1 MLHSPLRPTHQSCLK
16 ELLVTAVYPWVLW
29 SQHVAKRCVAPCSFC
44 MSPVRKWWCIN
55 VCQFECTFYTRGNR
69 LNQTSVEP
77 RNISSFCE
85 IGWRPGNL
93 APRAASSKHH
103 NTVLWF
109 ADGSMA
115 TGRLDAIQ
123 VLFVIRGFI
132 PKPAGL
138 WKLNSTAHVFSAKCL
153 LAFYLVSS
161 KCSLIF
167 LGNRMLTKFVYGLSR
182 HLQFLPAKSVRSRR
196 SRSRPRHWFWSSSVW
211 RLWIPETAIAVPS
224 VSFPI
229 SPAR

>member
-1 MLHSPLRPTHQSCLK
+1 MFWTSPWGKGKNSMSVWSSHHWRHLKMNSLYAGCCATEVSFLTNCTHSSASILPCRQPNLCWQAMTFIRGSIKNDSRDWRDADIDIDVTLPVANFARWFPTHQSCLK

-115 TGRLDAIQ
+115 TGRNPSAFRDPWVHPQTSWAL
-123 VLFVIRGFI
+123 VI
-132 PKPAGL
+132 K
-138 WKLNSTAHVFSAKCL
+138 
-153 LAFYLVSS
+153 
-161 KCSLIF
+161 
-167 LGNRMLTKFVYGLSR
+167 
-182 HLQFLPAKSVRSRR
+182 
-196 SRSRPRHWFWSSSVW
+196 
-211 RLWIPETAIAVPS
+211 
-224 VSFPI
+224 
-229 SPAR
+229 